1 MEARFSCGVAC
12 RPAQF
17 WAWFARPAAVLGRSP
32 QRFPWVSAKNLRMTP
47 RALANHLAQHRNLVG
62 KSGVADA
69 SDCVSM
75 IAAAHTDPGDLS
87 PDVPCIRCAGYLYDR
102 ARTVWYSQKSAMA
115 DHSLTIRL
123 DAALKAAFIAMARER
138 GMSVPQVLRMLM
150 RDAVARH
157 AESAAHDRWQRRE
170 VDDAMREAAVRRDV
184 GLANALIEEDWRRR
198 KAELGYD
205 DH

>member
-1 MEARFSCGVAC
+1 
-12 RPAQF
+12 
-17 WAWFARPAAVLGRSP
+17 
-32 QRFPWVSAKNLRMTP
+32 
-47 RALANHLAQHRNLVG
+47 
-62 KSGVADA
+62 
-69 SDCVSM
+69 
-75 IAAAHTDPGDLS
+75 
-87 PDVPCIRCAGYLYDR
+87 
-102 ARTVWYSQKSAMA
+102 MA